1 MLYHILLLIHVA
13 LAVVPNI
20 PKISSQLLPN
30 PHYSLPNLLSI
41 ESKEDINNFDISNNI
56 QFDNGRLL
64 LGELGSIW
72 GKYKIPTLN
81 KPWTIELIFRSTGT
95 QEDRKYEDNS
105 LNVWLL
111 NEDNNNLPF
120 DSFDGFET
128 SINNEGQIPGV
139 KLYNN
144 DGLQNIIH
152 DASHALGTC
161 KFQYLDSDV
170 PFTLRISYDANSWF
184 KIQMDNNLCF
194 RTNQISIPFQEL
206 KLGITSKINQQ
217 SNEKFEILSLKTWEL
232 LTADAIDDH
241 GLMIGDEI
249 KIDVETEVKNDNQV
263 KPNHIRESL
272 MERAQRLRKEA
283 IDSERQNLKNQDS
296 NTNSQLDLILSKLNY
311 LEVSLTGLNGGE
323 DDSQILSINKEI
335 TGLNNVFAE
344 LKSTVTD
351 TKQAVVDLQNVLVK
365 QYSQML
371 DSIAQLNQK
380 VIGEVREQHYGM
392 EELSRKVDLL
402 MNNHKEIAYQYEKT
416 RQDTQGEASKLGN
429 VIDKLLKWILFP
441 LVLIL
446 LVLVIFVYRLR
457 HDIKHSKLL

>member
-1 MLYHILLLIHVA
+1 M
-13 LAVVPNI
+13 
-20 PKISSQLLPN
+20 
-30 PHYSLPNLLSI
+30 
-41 ESKEDINNFDISNNI
+41 
-56 QFDNGRLL
+56 
-64 LGELGSIW
+64 
-72 GKYKIPTLN
+72 
-81 KPWTIELIFRSTGT
+81 
-95 QEDRKYEDNS
+95 
-105 LNVWLL
+105 
-111 NEDNNNLPF
+111 
-120 DSFDGFET
+120 
-128 SINNEGQIPGV
+128 
-139 KLYNN
+139 
-144 DGLQNIIH
+144 
-152 DASHALGTC
+152 
-161 KFQYLDSDV
+161 
-170 PFTLRISYDANSWF
+170 
-184 KIQMDNNLCF
+184 
-194 RTNQISIPFQEL
+194 
-206 KLGITSKINQQ
+206 
-217 SNEKFEILSLKTWEL
+217 
-232 LTADAIDDH
+232 
-241 GLMIGDEI
+241 DEI